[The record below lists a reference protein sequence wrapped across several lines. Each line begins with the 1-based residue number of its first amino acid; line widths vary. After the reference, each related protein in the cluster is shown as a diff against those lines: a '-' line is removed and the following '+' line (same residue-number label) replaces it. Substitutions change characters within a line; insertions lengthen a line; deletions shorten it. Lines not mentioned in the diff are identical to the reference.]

1 MYNATSDETFISALR
16 AAQGVSSAV
25 ALNTTPA
32 DDLLQ
37 EPLDAYISSDGL
49 SGFAVC
55 SDGELVGVF
64 SLVKGRGAELM
75 RHAVYRGAHYLDCFD
90 GFLPRLYAAHGFL
103 EVARFRNWNPGGPD
117 VVHMALMTE
126 MSEVYA

>member
-16 AAQGVSSAV
+16 AAQSVSSAV

-37 EPLDAYISSDGL
+37 KPLDAYIAADGL

-90 GFLPRLYAAHGFL
+90 GSLPRLYAAHGFL
-103 EVARFRNWNPGGPD
+103 EVARFRNWTQGGPD